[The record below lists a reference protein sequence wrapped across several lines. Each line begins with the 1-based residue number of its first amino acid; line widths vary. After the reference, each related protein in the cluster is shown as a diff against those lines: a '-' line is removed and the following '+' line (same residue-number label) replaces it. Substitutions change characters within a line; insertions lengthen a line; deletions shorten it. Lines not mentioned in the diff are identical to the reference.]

1 MTGPHVQVIATDAV
15 VAHVAASAA
24 TLVVCADGGVGV
36 GLRAGRP
43 IDLVVGDLDS
53 ATTADLDAARAA
65 GARIE
70 RFPEA
75 KDETDLELAMA
86 AAVAAGADT
95 ITVHLAAGGRL
106 DHQLAN
112 LLVLAS
118 PRWMSVGID
127 AWVGHDRVWVVRGR
141 LVVALAVGAAVAVQ
155 AVTGPATVTTS
166 GLEFALTGE
175 VLHPAE
181 ARGISNAVVSS
192 PVEVHVDDGVVLV
205 IGADAQSAQAT

>member
-15 VAHVAASAA
+15 VRHVAASEAA
-24 TLVVCADGGVGV
+24 LVVCADGGVRA

-53 ATTADLDAARAA
+53 ATEADLDTARAG

-70 RFPEA
+70 RFPTT
-75 KDETDLELAMA
+75 KDESDLELAMA
-86 AAVAAGADT
+86 AAMAEGAVA

-118 PRWMSVGID
+118 PRWMSVRID
-127 AWVGHDRVWVVRGR
+127 AWVGDDRVWVVRER
-141 LVVALAVGAAVAVQ
+141 LVVPLEVGAAVAIQ
-155 AVTGPATVTTS
+155 AVTGPATVTTA
-166 GLEFALTGE
+166 GLAFALASE

-181 ARGISNAVVSS
+181 ARGIANAVVAS
-192 PVEVHVDDGVVLV
+192 PVEVRVHDGVVLV
-205 IGADAQSAQAT
+205 IGAGPQSAQAT

>member
-15 VAHVAASAA
+15 VTHVAASAA
-24 TLVVCADGGVGV
+24 TLVVCADGGVRA

-53 ATTADLDAARAA
+53 ATAADLDAALAV

-70 RFPEA
+70 RFPTA
-75 KDETDLELAMA
+75 KDESDLELAMA
-86 AAVAAGADT
+86 AAVAAGADR

-118 PRWMSVGID
+118 PRWIQVGID
-127 AWVGHDRVWVVRGR
+127 AWVGHDRVWVVRER
-141 LVVALAVGAAVAVQ
+141 LVAALTVGASVAIQ

-166 GLEFALTGE
+166 GLEFALAGE

-181 ARGISNAVVSS
+181 ARGIANAVVSS

-205 IGADAQSAQAT
+205 IGADDQSAHAT